1 MYVSLCQ
8 HCYRHIITGYQWIL
22 YSQKLLIS
30 RIFKNFHHSQAPPK
44 NLVKAQKFYYKFFRE
59 KITVLK
65 ILVLEILGYTVP
77 SFIPMQLVAVM
88 LRKQLSVLIMWG
100 CVFGAII
107 GLISEAVTIG
117 TLFWFNV

>member
-22 YSQKLLIS
+22 YSLKLLIS

-65 ILVLEILGYTVP
+65 ILVLENLRLYSTFVYPYTACSSNVEETAQC
-77 SFIPMQLVAVM
+77 FDNV
-88 LRKQLSVLIMWG
+88 
-100 CVFGAII
+100 
-107 GLISEAVTIG
+107 GLCIWSHYRSHQ
-117 TLFWFNV
+117 